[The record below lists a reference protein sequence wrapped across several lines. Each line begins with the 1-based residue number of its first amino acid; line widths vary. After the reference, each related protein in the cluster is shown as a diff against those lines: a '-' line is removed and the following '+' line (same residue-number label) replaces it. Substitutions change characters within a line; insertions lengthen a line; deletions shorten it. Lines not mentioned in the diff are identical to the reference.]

1 MSKPQSGKGRK
12 CLVAVRIRGV
22 IDASRDVRTTLQ
34 MLNMK
39 RNYHAI
45 LIDNRPSYLGM
56 LKEIQNYV
64 TWGEPTKETVQ
75 MLIEKR
81 GRLMGDKPITEGFVE
96 KLGFKSLNELAEAV
110 YNCSVSYNKLPGIK
124 PFFRLHPPSKG
135 FKGKV
140 KKSYQ
145 AGGEAGYR
153 GEAINNLIQR
163 MI

>member
-1 MSKPQSGKGRK
+1 M
-12 CLVAVRIRGV
+12 LAVRVRGV
-22 IDASRDVRTTLQ
+22 ISASKDVRATLK

-39 RNYHAI
+39 RNNHAV
-45 LIDNRPSYLGM
+45 LIDDRPAYLGM
-56 LKEIQNYV
+56 LKEVQNYV
-64 TWGEPTKETVQ
+64 TWGEPTKETVR

-81 GRLMGDKPITEGFVE
+81 GRLVGDKRISEDYVK
-96 KLGFKSLNELAEAV
+96 KLGYKSLDELVEAV
-110 YNCSVSYNKLPGIK
+110 YNCSVSYGKLPGVK
-124 PFFRLHPPSKG
+124 PYFRLHPPSKG

-153 GEAINNLIQR
+153 GEAINELVQR

>member
-1 MSKPQSGKGRK
+1 
-12 CLVAVRIRGV
+12 LLAVRVRGV
-22 IDASRDVRTTLQ
+22 ISASKDVRATLK

-39 RNYHAI
+39 RNNHAV
-45 LIDNRPSYLGM
+45 LIDDRPAYLGM
-56 LKEIQNYV
+56 LKEVQNYV
-64 TWGEPTKETVQ
+64 TWGEPTKETVR

-81 GRLMGDKPITEGFVE
+81 GRLVGDKRISEDYVK
-96 KLGFKSLNELAEAV
+96 KLGYKSLDELVEAV
-110 YNCSVSYNKLPGIK
+110 YNCSVSYGKLPGVK
-124 PFFRLHPPSKG
+124 PYFRLHPPSKG

-153 GEAINNLIQR
+153 GEAINELIQR

>member
-1 MSKPQSGKGRK
+1 M
-12 CLVAVRIRGV
+12 LAVRVRGV
-22 IDASRDVRTTLQ
+22 ISASKDVRATLK

-39 RNYHAI
+39 RNNHAV
-45 LIDNRPSYLGM
+45 LIDDRPAYLGM
-56 LKEIQNYV
+56 LKEVQNYV
-64 TWGEPTKETVQ
+64 TWGEPTKETVR

-81 GRLMGDKPITEGFVE
+81 GRLVGDKRISEDYVK
-96 KLGFKSLNELAEAV
+96 KLGYKSLDELVEAV
-110 YNCSVSYNKLPGIK
+110 YNCSVSYGKLPGVK
-124 PFFRLHPPSKG
+124 PYFRLHPPSKG

-153 GEAINNLIQR
+153 GEAINELIQR

>member
-1 MSKPQSGKGRK
+1 
-12 CLVAVRIRGV
+12 LLAVRVRGV
-22 IDASRDVRTTLQ
+22 ISASKDVRATLK

-39 RNYHAI
+39 RNNHAV
-45 LIDNRPSYLGM
+45 LIDDRPAYLGM
-56 LKEIQNYV
+56 LKEVQNYV
-64 TWGEPTKETVQ
+64 TWGEPTKETVR

-81 GRLMGDKPITEGFVE
+81 GRLVGDKRISEDYIK
-96 KLGFKSLNELAEAV
+96 KLGYKSLDELVEAV
-110 YNCSVSYNKLPGIK
+110 YNCSVSYGKLPGVK
-124 PFFRLHPPSKG
+124 PYFRLHPPSKG

-153 GEAINNLIQR
+153 GEAINELVQR

>member
-1 MSKPQSGKGRK
+1 M
-12 CLVAVRIRGV
+12 LAVRVRGV
-22 IDASRDVRTTLQ
+22 ISASKDVRATLK

-39 RNYHAI
+39 RNNHAV
-45 LIDNRPSYLGM
+45 LIDDRPAYLGM
-56 LKEIQNYV
+56 LKEVQNYV
-64 TWGEPTKETVQ
+64 TWGEPTKETVR

-81 GRLMGDKPITEGFVE
+81 GRLVGDKRISEDYIK
-96 KLGFKSLNELAEAV
+96 KLGYKSLDELVEAV
-110 YNCSVSYNKLPGIK
+110 YNCSVSYGKLPGVK
-124 PFFRLHPPSKG
+124 PYFRLHPPSKG

-153 GEAINNLIQR
+153 GEAINELVQR

>member
-1 MSKPQSGKGRK
+1 
-12 CLVAVRIRGV
+12 LLAVRVRGV
-22 IDASRDVRTTLQ
+22 ISASKDVRATLK

-39 RNYHAI
+39 RNNHAV
-45 LIDNRPSYLGM
+45 LIDDRPAYLGM
-56 LKEIQNYV
+56 LKEVQNYV
-64 TWGEPTKETVQ
+64 TWGEPTKETVR

-81 GRLMGDKPITEGFVE
+81 GRLVGDKRISEDYVK
-96 KLGFKSLNELAEAV
+96 KLGYKSLDELVEAV
-110 YNCSVSYNKLPGIK
+110 YNCSVSYGKLPGVK
-124 PFFRLHPPSKG
+124 PYFRLHPPSKG

-153 GEAINNLIQR
+153 GEAINELVQR

>member
-1 MSKPQSGKGRK
+1 MSKPKRK
-12 CLVAVRIRGV
+12 CLLAVRVRGV
-22 IDASRDVRTTLQ
+22 ISASKDVRATLK

-39 RNYHAI
+39 RNNHAV
-45 LIDNRPSYLGM
+45 LIDDRPAYLGM
-56 LKEIQNYV
+56 LKEVQNYV
-64 TWGEPTKETVQ
+64 TWGEPTKETVR

-81 GRLMGDKPITEGFVE
+81 GRLVGDKRISEDYVK
-96 KLGFKSLNELAEAV
+96 KLGYKSLDELVEAV
-110 YNCSVSYNKLPGIK
+110 YNCSVSYGKLPGVK
-124 PFFRLHPPSKG
+124 PYFRLHPPSKG

-153 GEAINNLIQR
+153 GEAINELVQR